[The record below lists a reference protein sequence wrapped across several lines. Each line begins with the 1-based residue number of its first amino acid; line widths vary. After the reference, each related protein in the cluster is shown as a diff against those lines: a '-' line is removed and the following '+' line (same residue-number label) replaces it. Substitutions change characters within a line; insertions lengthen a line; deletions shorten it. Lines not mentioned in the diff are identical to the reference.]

1 MNNYDYRAN
10 INYKVDLTV
19 VAENKEEANRLLQD
33 TIDSIT
39 EDKLKELLSQ
49 YEQVQIRN
57 GNITKQFYDIERN
70 KEVER

>member
-19 VAENKEEANRLLQD
+19 VAENKEEADRLLQD

-49 YEQVQIRN
+49 YEQVKIRN

>member
-19 VAENKEEANRLLQD
+19 VAENKEDADRLLKD

-39 EDKLKELLSQ
+39 EDKFKELLGQ
-49 YEQVQIRN
+49 YEQVQIKN

>member
-19 VAENKEEANRLLQD
+19 VAENKEEADRLLQD

-57 GNITKQFYDIERN
+57 SNITKQFYDIERN

>member
-19 VAENKEEANRLLQD
+19 VAENKEDADRLLQD
-33 TIDSIT
+33 TINSIT

-49 YEQVQIRN
+49 YEQVQVRN
-57 GNITKQFYDIERN
+57 GSIIKQFYDIERN

>member
-1 MNNYDYRAN
+1 MNNFDYRAN

-19 VAENKEEANRLLQD
+19 VAENKEEADRLLQD

-49 YEQVQIRN
+49 YEQVQVRN

>member
-1 MNNYDYRAN
+1 MNNYNYKVN

-19 VAENKEEANRLLQD
+19 IAENKEDADRLLQD

-39 EDKLKELLSQ
+39 EDKLRELLSQ
-49 YEQVQIRN
+49 CEQVQIKN
-57 GNITKQFYDIERN
+57 GNITRQFYDIERK

>member
-19 VAENKEEANRLLQD
+19 VAENKEEADRLLQD

-49 YEQVQIRN
+49 YEQVKIRN
-57 GNITKQFYDIERN
+57 GNITKQLYDIERN

>member
-1 MNNYDYRAN
+1 MNNYNYRAN

-19 VAENKEEANRLLQD
+19 VAENEEEADRLLQD

-39 EDKLKELLSQ
+39 EDKLRELLSQ
-49 YEQVQIRN
+49 YEQVQIKN
-57 GNITKQFYDIERN
+57 GNITRQFYDIERK

>member
-19 VAENKEEANRLLQD
+19 VAENKEEADRLLQD

>member
-19 VAENKEEANRLLQD
+19 VAENKEEADRLLQD

-39 EDKLKELLSQ
+39 EDKLRELLSQ
-49 YEQVQIRN
+49 YEQVNIRN
-57 GNITKQFYDIERN
+57 SNITRQFYDIERN

>member
-1 MNNYDYRAN
+1 MNNYNYRAN

-19 VAENKEEANRLLQD
+19 VAENKEEADRLLQD

-39 EDKLKELLSQ
+39 EDKLRELLSQ
-49 YEQVQIRN
+49 YEQVQIKN
-57 GNITKQFYDIERN
+57 GNITRQFYDIERK

>member
-19 VAENKEEANRLLQD
+19 VAENKEEADRLLQD

-39 EDKLKELLSQ
+39 EDKLRELLSQ